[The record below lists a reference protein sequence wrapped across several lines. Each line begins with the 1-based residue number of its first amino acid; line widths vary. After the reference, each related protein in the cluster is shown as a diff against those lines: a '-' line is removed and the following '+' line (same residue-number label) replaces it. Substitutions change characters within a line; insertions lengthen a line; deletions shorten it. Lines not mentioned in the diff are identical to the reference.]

1 MLYLSNKK
9 KCSGL
14 TFKVFVLETCICI
27 YNTCVTKLMF
37 FFLLQP
43 TLHFFKDGKKATEI
57 IGADIIRMKNTMEE
71 LYK

>member
-1 MLYLSNKK
+1 
-9 KCSGL
+9 
-14 TFKVFVLETCICI
+14 
-27 YNTCVTKLMF
+27 MF